1 MVSFT
6 PIMKVEILLMKTKRN
21 INITL
26 QNGYEHV
33 TLGKNLGVFW

>member
-1 MVSFT
+1 MFSFT
-6 PIMKVEILLMKTKRN
+6 PILEVEILLMKRRKK

-33 TLGKNLGVFW
+33 TLGKNLGVFL